1 VQINVIEKVAG
12 TTFMATLVN
21 SGATVSPLSFQLLSG
36 SETLINSV
44 AAVAS
49 GNGLYYGLHL
59 LPNSEAW
66 YISQAIGVL
75 NTNTYVV
82 RQPIR
87 ARALE
92 VD

>member
-1 VQINVIEKVAG
+1 VQINIIEKVAG
-12 TTFMATLVN
+12 TTFMPTFVN
-21 SGATVSPLSFQLLSG
+21 TGATVSPLSFQLLSG
-36 SETLINSV
+36 SETLVHSMS
-44 AAVAS
+44 AASS

-59 LPNSEAW
+59 LPTSEAW
-66 YISQAIGVL
+66 YVSQAIGVI

-82 RQPIR
+82 RQLVR

>member
-1 VQINVIEKVAG
+1 MQINVIEKIAG
-12 TTFMATLVN
+12 TTLMSTLVN
-21 SGATVSPLSFQLLSG
+21 SGATISPLSFQLLSG

-44 AAVAS
+44 AAASS
-49 GNGLYYGLHL
+49 GNGAYYGLHL

-66 YISQAIGVL
+66 YISQAIAVL

-82 RQPIR
+82 RQLVH

>member
-1 VQINVIEKVAG
+1 MQINVIEKVAG

-21 SGATVSPLSFQLLSG
+21 SGASISPLSFQLLSG
-36 SETLINSV
+36 SETLVSSV
-44 AAVAS
+44 SAQSS
-49 GNGLYYGLHL
+49 GSGAYYGMHL

-66 YISQAIGVL
+66 YVSQYIGVI
-75 NTNTYVV
+75 NANTYVG
-82 RQPIR
+82 RQLVH